1 LYRSPAQPGGDLARK
16 DEKMPSRIVADLKIG
31 EIAAIVQ
38 RASEALHGLRPA
50 PKVDEAKL
58 RSEVEDLLSAIG
70 IAHDGS
76 EDALLFAGL
85 SSEDMTHKEL
95 AKQCRLIAEAD
106 DPLDRSI
113 FHGGVRT
120 ELTDKLRMKW
130 TSRRHR
136 RRLNRP
142 HILLGMT
149 SDFLSDSERSDI
161 KEAALELEAYHLA
174 QVRRERP
181 TKIDQDTALDG
192 LADIFLAHTC
202 SSQHRDELPHS
213 VRSHFIRF
221 CHAVLRPFFPLTE
234 VSPKALSNRWQ
245 KLRTQHQTSPIHL
258 RSSTP
263 PDQMQRG

>member
-1 LYRSPAQPGGDLARK
+1 
-16 DEKMPSRIVADLKIG
+16 MPSRNLADLPIG
-31 EIAAIVQ
+31 EITAIVQ
-38 RASEALHGLRPA
+38 RASGALHGLRLA

-58 RSEVEDLLSAIG
+58 RSDIEDLLSATG

-76 EDALLFAGL
+76 EDALLFASL
-85 SSEDMTHKEL
+85 SAEDMTHKEL
-95 AKQCRLIAEAD
+95 AKQCRLIAQAD

-113 FHGGVRT
+113 FHGVVRT
-120 ELTDKLRMKW
+120 ELMDKLRIKW
-130 TSRRHR
+130 TSRHHR

-192 LADIFLAHTC
+192 LADIFLIHTC

-245 KLRTQHQTSPIHL
+245 KLRTRHETSLVRL
-258 RSSTP
+258 RSSAAS
-263 PDQMQRG
+263 DEMQRG